1 MNVTFDTNV
10 FVSGFTRPT
19 GRAAQALARIVA
31 DIDNLFISQHI
42 VDELLRVL
50 TEKFGRN
57 DEELAIVAVWMTE
70 HGRMTVPTE
79 VLRILADEP
88 DNRILEC
95 AIAADAD
102 VIVTGD
108 RVMLALGQ
116 IGNTQIVSLAN
127 YLDSVD
133 NSLTNSC

>member
-19 GRAAQALARIVA
+19 GRAAQALARVVA
-31 DIDNLFISQHI
+31 NIDTLFVSQHI

-50 TEKFGRN
+50 AEKFGRN
-57 DEELAIVAVWMTE
+57 DEELEIVAAWRTE

-79 VLRILADEP
+79 RLTILADEP

-95 AIAADAD
+95 ALADDATAM
-102 VIVTGD
+102 VTGD
-108 RVMLALGQ
+108 RQMLALDH
-116 IGNTQIVSLAN
+116 IGNTKIMSLAD
-127 YLDSVD
+127 YLSGVD
-133 NSLTNSC
+133 NTLTNS